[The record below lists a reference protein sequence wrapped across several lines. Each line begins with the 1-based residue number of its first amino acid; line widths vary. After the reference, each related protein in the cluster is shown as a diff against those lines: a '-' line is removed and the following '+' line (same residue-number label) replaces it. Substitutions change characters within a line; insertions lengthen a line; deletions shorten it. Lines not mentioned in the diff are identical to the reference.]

1 MYRQLTGPLLT
12 VLLIELVFGEQ
23 LFGECMFGKQMFV
36 ERMFYTAL
44 LCEQMFEGVP
54 VSHIVGLKVA
64 IQNFIRFESKV

>member
-1 MYRQLTGPLLT
+1 MLVVTI
-12 VLLIELVFGEQ
+12 LLIKLV
-23 LFGECMFGKQMFV
+23 FGECMFGEQMFG

>member
-1 MYRQLTGPLLT
+1 MYRQLTGTLLM
-12 VLLIELVFGEQ
+12 VLLIELVFG
-23 LFGECMFGKQMFV
+23 KQMFG